1 MNTQQT
7 PPPPQKGL
15 GCLNL
20 IILIVGGIS
29 VLVALS
35 VLVNL

>member
-7 PPPPQKGL
+7 TTPQKGL

-20 IILIVGGIS
+20 IIMIVGGIS
-29 VLVALS
+29 VLLALS
-35 VLVNL
+35 VLINL

>member
-7 PPPPQKGL
+7 PPPQKGL